1 MSFPEPSS
9 PAPLQPIGSP
19 HPLIVTLHC
28 TCGSEV
34 HPARTNQPLFIL
46 CRQCGNTLF
55 VLPKSAFS
63 ETSSLAFNHDHS
75 TVDVHRQPYQPIER
89 PASAT
94 TPPPLTDHQKSATK
108 PHPSLNSAHP
118 ATPVQA
124 AQSTTRPWWR
134 RPKLIL
140 VIALPIIILTL
151 FYQFRSSTRTVWI
164 NDLYQSRTEGILAY
178 QTGNFLAAQQAFSLA
193 SERLN
198 QLGKATRD
206 AQDFLNQERREGAFR
221 VEQVSRELSVCS
233 SEDRLPISLSEL
245 IKETHSHRQ
254 REGTDKWLE
263 HFNVHYQGKS
273 ILFDSEV
280 TVTLSKNAEPTYQLP
295 YRFHFN
301 DNLFVF
307 QLNSLIPDLFQY
319 LDFSKP
325 RRVIFGARL
334 ESIRP
339 DPEHVNHWLISFQPS
354 SGVLLTRPEL
364 LENTELFANNSEDDS
379 LKYLLNQQRS
389 EVESW

>member
-9 PAPLQPIGSP
+9 PDPLQPIGSP

-28 TCGSEV
+28 TCGSDV
-34 HPARTNQPLFIL
+34 HPARTSQPLFIL

-55 VLPKSAFS
+55 VLPQSAFS
-63 ETSSLAFNHDHS
+63 DTSSLAFDHDHS
-75 TVDVHRQPYQPIER
+75 TAGVHRQPNQPIET
-89 PASAT
+89 PAST
-94 TPPPLTDHQKSATK
+94 ITPPPRSDHRKSTTK
-108 PHPSLNSAHP
+108 PQPSPNSAHP

-124 AQSTTRPWWR
+124 AQKTTRPWWR

-140 VIALPIIILTL
+140 VIAVPITILTL

-164 NDLYQSRTEGILAY
+164 NDLYRSRTKGILAY
-178 QTGNFLAAQQAFSLA
+178 QTGNFPAAQQAFSLA

-198 QLGKATRD
+198 QLGKSTRD
-206 AQDFLNQERREGAFR
+206 ARDFLNQERREGAFR

-233 SEDRLPISLSEL
+233 SEDRLPVSLSEL
-245 IKETHSHRQ
+245 VKEAHSHRQ
-254 REGTDKWLE
+254 QEGTDEWLE
-263 HFNVHYQGKS
+263 HFSVHYQGKS

-280 TVTLSKNAEPTYQLP
+280 TVTLSKNEEPTYQLP

-301 DNLFVF
+301 DNLFVI

-334 ESIRP
+334 ESVRP
-339 DPEHVNHWLISFQPS
+339 DPEYVNHWLISFQPS

-364 LENTELFANNSEDDS
+364 LANTELFANHSENDS
-379 LKYLLNQQRS
+379 LKSLLNQQRS